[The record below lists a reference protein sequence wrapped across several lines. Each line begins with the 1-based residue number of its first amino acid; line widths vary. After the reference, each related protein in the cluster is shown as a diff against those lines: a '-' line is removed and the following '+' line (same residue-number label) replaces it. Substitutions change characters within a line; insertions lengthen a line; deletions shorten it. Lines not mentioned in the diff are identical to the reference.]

1 MQLSKNK
8 FVLIALS
15 VFLCVVMLFS
25 PLIVAAGVVAVPVVA
40 IHELFTSIGDFLFG
54 DHNVDNEVIKLINQ
68 YLEQDET
75 KKNIK
80 ELYQPLIEKET
91 DISISLNWLVIPNL
105 LAGIEDVEKDM
116 IQQQIDLI
124 KASENDLETYINK
137 LRENEPWK
145 AGFANVSTT
154 TIVGYI
160 NQFNS
165 YLGQEESID
174 IGDLREEEFLYP
186 LVKRA
191 VVTSEFGQRWPVT
204 LPNGTV
210 VNEPHTGTDLAY
222 SGGDAATCGVPIYAS
237 MPGEVVATEKTQ
249 SQAGANW
256 GAIRYKNLEIWYLH
270 LRDPF
275 PYEVGEKIKKGQF
288 IGYIGSSGLSTACH
302 LHYETHVNGTPVNAR
317 KFLEF

>member
-1 MQLSKNK
+1 MQLYKNK
-8 FVLIALS
+8 IVLIAVS
-15 VFLCVVMLFS
+15 AFLCIVMLFS

-54 DHNVDNEVIKLINQ
+54 DQNVDNEVVKLINH

-80 ELYQPLIEKET
+80 EIYQSLIEKEK
-91 DISISLNWLVIPNL
+91 DVSISLNWLVIPNL
-105 LAGIEDVEKDM
+105 LAGVEEVKKDM
-116 IQQQIDLI
+116 IQQQIDLV
-124 KASENDLETYINK
+124 KTNENNLETYINQ
-137 LRENEPWK
+137 LREREPWK
-145 AGFANVSTT
+145 TGFANVSTT

-174 IGDLREEEFLYP
+174 IGDLKEEEFLYP

-191 VVTSEFGQRWPVT
+191 VVTSEFGQRWPVI
-204 LPNGTV
+204 LPNGQV
-210 VNEPHTGTDLAY
+210 VNQPHTGTDLAY
-222 SGGDAATCGVPIYAS
+222 PGGDATTCGVPIYAS

-249 SQAGANW
+249 SQEGANW

-288 IGYIGSSGLSTACH
+288 IGYIGSTGLSTACH
-302 LHYETHVNGTPVNAR
+302 LHYETHVNGKAVDAR
-317 KFLEF
+317 NFLEF